1 MTAANELHTISAEI
15 ADYVANYYAALTDDT
30 ALLDVVLPHAMGR
43 QIAASYPGLGAAFYR
58 LVEAAAKEALDARI
72 GWLPA
77 TPPSEPPPVSP
88 ALAGLI
94 GSKDSSWF

>member
-1 MTAANELHTISAEI
+1 MTMNELRTISAEI
-15 ADYVANYYAALTDDT
+15 ADHITAYYANLSDDVL
-30 ALLDVVLPHAMGR
+30 LLDVVLPHAMTH

-58 LVEAAAKEALDARI
+58 MVEAAAREALDARI
-72 GWLPA
+72 GWVVR
-77 TPPSEPPPVSP
+77 PPCDLPPVSP